1 MLSVTDSAPE
11 KTPKATS
18 PSAPARVA
26 SFAEV
31 YAENAAFVWR
41 SMRRLGVR
49 PGDVE
54 DTCQEVFLVVHAK
67 LGEFHGGSIRAWL
80 FAIASRVASDYRKRA
95 FVRKEEMSG
104 DEALPEIAVPE
115 AQTPA
120 IERTQAFA
128 LLESILRTLDDDKR
142 AVFILFELEQ
152 MPMQDVATAVGCP
165 LQTAYTRLHAAR
177 EHVKSAVT
185 RFKKREEGGMRSP

>member
-1 MLSVTDSAPE
+1 MAQVPYMLSVTDSAPE
-11 KTPKATS
+11 KTPRATS

-80 FAIASRVASDYRKRA
+80 FAIA
-95 FVRKEEMSG
+95 
-104 DEALPEIAVPE
+104 
-115 AQTPA
+115 
-120 IERTQAFA
+120 RTQAFA